1 MLTEL
6 RANAHLKNWITF
18 LVVLDELIYF
28 LLEEIKM
35 ETYLTMGQLAE
46 LLAISKH
53 QIRYNE
59 EKGLLS
65 PAFIDANGYHKY
77 GIDQMY
83 QLANILLMRSLGVST
98 AQITKFMTNQDNVWA
113 EQTLKETLQA
123 TEEKIQQLVV
133 AKKKIEALLPEIE
146 QKEEGYL
153 SLPERNLRK
162 VYSYPLMESMN
173 IAAFFKAFKNTQNNQ
188 PMLFESLYYLVC
200 DQQMDVYVEDPL
212 AKDKQLK
219 AGDYVVKRVWV
230 EEEAELLEAVAR
242 FKQETNFPSLGVSE
256 VIIKEEAYSSILMN
270 NKLLYELQGFISMK
284 G

>member
-1 MLTEL
+1 MLVQ
-6 RANAHLKNWITF
+6 KNWITF
-18 LVVLDELIYF
+18 LAVLDEPIYF

-77 GIDQMY
+77 GIDQVY

-113 EQTLKETLQA
+113 EQTLKETLQT
-123 TEEKIQQLVV
+123 TEEKIQQLVA
-133 AKKKIEALLPEIE
+133 AKRKIEALLPEIE

-153 SLPERNLRK
+153 SLPGRNLRK

-173 IAAFFKAFKNTQNNQ
+173 IATFFKAFKNTQNNQ

-270 NKLLYELQGFISMK
+270 NKLLYELQRFISMK
-284 G
+284 GCGLYE

>member
-6 RANAHLKNWITF
+6 RTNARSKNWITF
-18 LVVLDELIYF
+18 LAVLDEPIYF

-77 GIDQMY
+77 DIDQVY

-146 QKEEGYL
+146 QKEERYL

-173 IAAFFKAFKNTQNNQ
+173 IAAFFKAFKNTQSNQ

-200 DQQMDVYVEDPL
+200 DQQMDVYVEDPF

>member
-1 MLTEL
+1 
-6 RANAHLKNWITF
+6 
-18 LVVLDELIYF
+18 
-28 LLEEIKM
+28 M

-65 PAFIDANGYHKY
+65 PAFIDNNGYHKY
-77 GIDQMY
+77 GIDQVY

-123 TEEKIQQLVV
+123 TEDKIHQLVV
-133 AKKKIEALLPEIE
+133 AKKKLEALLPEIE

-153 SLPERNLRK
+153 SLPARNLRK
-162 VYSYPLMESMN
+162 VYSYPVMESMN
-173 IAAFFKAFKNTQNNQ
+173 IEGFFKAFKNTQNNQ

-212 AKDKQLK
+212 AKDKRLK

-230 EEEAELLEAVAR
+230 EEEAELLEAVDN
-242 FKQETNFPSLGVSE
+242 FKQDTNYPSLGVSE

>member
-1 MLTEL
+1 
-6 RANAHLKNWITF
+6 
-18 LVVLDELIYF
+18 
-28 LLEEIKM
+28 M